1 MRKFWS
7 LAAGCVALAV
17 LAAGVLSSLLA
28 RSHAV
33 TSLADAAAVG
43 VTKPAAATLP
53 SADAVFQKWNNAF
66 LVQNGGEAYYTT
78 ELKSVGTQTSGTW
91 VDALDIAVAE
101 DVYERTRSPADWRLV
116 KNLVTTFLAAN
127 GTNWASY
134 DTWNDDLA
142 WMTNATLRGYLITGN
157 KSWLS
162 TAMTQWNAAYS
173 RGWTS
178 AGGGGIWENSTHF
191 SKCAVSNGP
200 AIFNAVSL
208 YRITGDQSYLTKAEA
223 IYSWFYA
230 SLVDHA
236 TGQVNDCIAFPDG
249 INGPTTLQAADLPY
263 DAGVFIEA
271 ADSLYRATGNKV
283 YYNQAVRTIDYWMD
297 SAPIVSS
304 TWGHG
309 WQMAYWLFKG
319 ISDLC
324 TDTGT
329 CGKYAAYMRSDAA
342 RAWKERDGHD
352 VTWNNWLAPTQDSD
366 LDAFETS
373 SMVGLYQV
381 LPTTGAS
388 PFGGKYHVKSAA
400 SGRLISV
407 RGNSTASNASI
418 VDGGATASDNWTIV
432 PESNGYYEI
441 KNVRSGKLINVKAA
455 SGAPGAQLVQWPAQ
469 GLASGN
475 DQWLPIRNANGT
487 WSFYN
492 RSSQLALSTAAAGT
506 QLVQQPQNNTAAQQF
521 TFIHQ

>member
-17 LAAGVLSSLLA
+17 IAAGVLSSPLA
-28 RSHAV
+28 HSHAV
-33 TSLADAAAVG
+33 TSLADAAAAG

-101 DVYERTRSPADWRLV
+101 DVYERTHSPADWRLV

-162 TAMTQWNAAYS
+162 TAMTQWNAAYN

-381 LPTTGAS
+381 LPTTGSS

-407 RGNSTASNASI
+407 RGDSTASNAPI